1 MSYKINISPGRQKL
15 IVYIVLAIVTFAV
28 YWQVNQFDLINFDDD
43 VYITQ
48 NSHIRSGIASREIRW
63 AFGTKPLGLW
73 NPLVWISFMFD
84 YQLYGLNAGGYHL
97 TNVILHILSAL
108 LLFHLLTRMTGAI
121 WKSAF
126 VAAVFALHPLHVE
139 SVAWV
144 AERKDV
150 LSAFFWM
157 LTLCLYAYY
166 TEKPSAG
173 KYLFVLV
180 CFVLALLSKPMV
192 VTLPVMMILLD
203 YWPLK
208 RFASHKGNLLL
219 WQLKEK
225 LPFFILS
232 AVLIV
237 VTLYNPSARSGKL
250 IPFGLRIANAPVSF
264 LTYLEKT
271 FWPRDMAIFYP
282 FPAQI
287 PAGYALGALLL
298 IIIISVVVIA
308 AAKRL
313 PYLFTGWLWYA
324 ITIAPVIGIIQI
336 ATDPEAMAD
345 RYTYLPSIG
354 IGIMLAWGV
363 PHLFPGEGAR
373 RKILFPAGIVVAAIL
388 AVISWQQCGY
398 WKNSAAVFSHAL
410 RVTKDNYLAHNN
422 LAAAMNKEDQIK
434 DAVNHYNEAILIKPD
449 YANAYCNRGL
459 AYAKLNKYESAI
471 EDYSKFIS
479 LNRNFANVYYNRGL
493 AYAKLIKHQLA
504 IEDYSKFISLN
515 RNFAI
520 VFNKRGDAYYELGRY
535 QKAIEDYDAAIH
547 VKPDYLAAYNKRG
560 DAYYKLGRYRKA
572 IGDYDAA
579 IRLNPD
585 DLAAY
590 NNRGNAY
597 SELGLQQKAIEN
609 YKTAIRLKPDDFH
622 PYYNMACCLAI
633 QKKAEQACSFLT
645 QASEQ
650 GFRNWTQ
657 LKKDKDFDNI
667 RNAECFISLLDKAGK

>member
-1 MSYKINISPGRQKL
+1 MLNKINISPGRQKL

-28 YWQVNQFDLINFDDD
+28 YWQVNQFDFINFDDD

-63 AFGTKPLGLW
+63 AFGTKSLGLW
-73 NPLVWISFMFD
+73 NPLVWLSFMFD

-108 LLFHLLTRMTGAI
+108 LLFHLFTRMTGAI

-157 LTLCLYAYY
+157 LTLCLYVYY
-166 TEKPSAG
+166 TEKPSEG

-192 VTLPVMMILLD
+192 VTMPVIMILLD

-208 RFASHKGNLLL
+208 RFALHKGNLLL

-237 VTLYNPSARSGKL
+237 ITLYTTSAQSNKL
-250 IPFGLRIANAPVSF
+250 IPLSSRIANALVSF
-264 LTYLEKT
+264 VTYLEKT
-271 FWPRDMAIFYP
+271 FWPQDMAIFYP
-282 FPAQI
+282 FPAQV
-287 PAGYALGALLL
+287 PAGQALGAFLL
-298 IIIISVVVIA
+298 IIVISVVVIA

-313 PYLFTGWLWYA
+313 PYLFTGWLWYI
-324 ITIAPVIGIIQI
+324 ITVAPVIGIIQI

-363 PHLFPGEGAR
+363 PLLFPGANTR
-373 RKILFPAGIVVAAIL
+373 RKILFPAGIIVAAIL

-422 LAAAMNKEDQIK
+422 LAAAMDDKDRIK
-434 DAVNHYNEAILIKPD
+434 DAVNHYNEAIFIKPD

-459 AYAKLNKYESAI
+459 AYAKLNKHQLAI

-493 AYAKLIKHQLA
+493 AYAKLNKHQLA
-504 IEDYSKFISLN
+504 IEDYSQFISLN
-515 RNFAI
+515 KNFAI

-535 QKAIEDYDAAIH
+535 QKAIEDYDTAIR
-547 VKPDYLAAYNKRG
+547 VKPDYLAAYSKRG

-572 IGDYDAA
+572 IEDYSAA
-579 IRLNPD
+579 IRLKPD
-585 DLAAY
+585 YLAAY

-597 SELGLQQKAIEN
+597 SELGRQQKAIEN
-609 YKTAIRLKPDDFH
+609 YKTAIRLKPDDFY
-622 PYYNMACCLAI
+622 PYYNRACCLAI
-633 QKKAEQACSFLT
+633 QKKAKQACSFLT

-650 GFRNWTQ
+650 GFHNWTQ

-667 RNAECFISLLDKAGK
+667 RNAECFINLLDKAGK